1 MTKRQLIKSLLSQ
14 LLEEHTVRFKQMYA
28 KGDLSKDID
37 DVIRDIPASKLN
49 VAINQ
54 CENTLKDRN
63 KWLGKYRDKQIN
75 DILDEDS

>member
-1 MTKRQLIKSLLSQ
+1 
-14 LLEEHTVRFKQMYA
+14 MYA